1 MGMEM
6 LLRGK
11 RALVVGL
18 MNKHSLAANVT
29 QALLSH
35 GAHVVVSSKN
45 ALTPSQVKACAFHG
59 PTTIS
64 DSHDSSPLLHFR
76 ECDVDSEESIKQLV
90 DSCGELFDGQLD
102 ILVHSIAFAPRETF
116 TTHGGVLAVTKEAW
130 HQAMDVS
137 AYSLI
142 ALTRAAYPLLSSG
155 MDGSRTRDRSIMALS
170 YAGASKVCESVEHW
184 RVIWK

>member
-1 MGMEM
+1 MEM

-35 GAHVVVSSKN
+35 GAHVVVSSKS
-45 ALTPSQVKACAFHG
+45 ALTPSQVKACAFHD
-59 PTTIS
+59 PTVTN

-76 ECDVDSEESIKQLV
+76 ECDVESEESIEQLV
-90 DSCGELFDGQLD
+90 ASCGELFDGQLD

-116 TTHGGVLAVTKEAW
+116 TTHGGVLAATKEAW

-137 AYSLI
+137 AYSFI

-155 MDGSRTRDRSIMALS
+155 VDSSRTRDRSIMALS
-170 YAGASKVCESVEHW
+170 YAGASKVRESVW
-184 RVIWK
+184 RTGV

>member
-1 MGMEM
+1 MSGMEM
-6 LLRGK
+6 LLCGK

-35 GAHVVVSSKN
+35 GAHVVVSSKS
-45 ALTPSQVKACAFHG
+45 ALTQSQLKACAFHG
-59 PTTIS
+59 PTGTS
-64 DSHDSSPLLHFR
+64 ESNTPPPLLHFR
-76 ECDVDSEESIKQLV
+76 ECDVESEESINQLV
-90 DSCGELFDGQLD
+90 GACGELFDGQLD
-102 ILVHSIAFAPRETF
+102 ILVHSLAFAPRETF
-116 TTHGGVLAVTKEAW
+116 TTHGGVLAVSKHAW

-155 MDGSRTRDRSIMALS
+155 VDGSRTRDRSIMALS
-170 YAGASKVCESVEHW
+170 YAGAAKVSELFKWVL
-184 RVIWK
+184 